1 MVIAGILFDSSL
13 LREPWVLTLGA
24 FVAFNT
30 LLYVG
35 LSFGK
40 ILYWPKPLSP
50 QFFDSLRR
58 KESSSRDESLPSR
71 PSGFESNTDR

>member
-1 MVIAGILFDSSL
+1 M
-13 LREPWVLTLGA
+13 LTLGA

-40 ILYWPKPLSP
+40 ILYWPKPLGP
-50 QFFDSLRR
+50 RVFEYMRR
-58 KESSSRDESLPSR
+58 KESYQGD
-71 PSGFESNTDR
+71 G

>member
-1 MVIAGILFDSSL
+1 MRVDMVTAGILFDSSL
-13 LREPWVLTLGA
+13 LREPWMLTLGA

-40 ILYWPKPLSP
+40 ILYWPKPLGP
-50 QFFDSLRR
+50 RAFDYLRR
-58 KESSSRDESLPSR
+58 IEAHREDQ
-71 PSGFESNTDR
+71 

>member
-1 MVIAGILFDSSL
+1 MIVTAGILFDSSIM
-13 LREPWVLTLGA
+13 REPWMLTLGA

-40 ILYWPKPLSP
+40 VLYWPKPLSP
-50 QFFDSLRR
+50 RI
-58 KESSSRDESLPSR
+58 
-71 PSGFESNTDR
+71 FEELER

>member
-1 MVIAGILFDSSL
+1 MVPAGILFESSIM
-13 LREPWVLTLGA
+13 REPWMLTLGA

-40 ILYWPKPLSP
+40 ILYWPKPLGP
-50 QFFDSLRR
+50 RAFDYLRR
-58 KESSSRDESLPSR
+58 RESAESSTSETKA
-71 PSGFESNTDR
+71 G

>member
-1 MVIAGILFDSSL
+1 M
-13 LREPWVLTLGA
+13 LTLGA

-40 ILYWPKPLSP
+40 ILYWPKPLGP
-50 QFFDSLRR
+50 RAFNYLRR
-58 KESSSRDESLPSR
+58 HESAGPST
-71 PSGFESNTDR
+71 SGTKGD

>member
-1 MVIAGILFDSSL
+1 MRVDMYLAAGIVFDSSI
-13 LREPWVLTLGA
+13 LREPWAVTLAA

-40 ILYWPKPLSP
+40 ILYWPKPLLP
-50 QFFDSLRR
+50 RVFDEMRQATTH
-58 KESSSRDESLPSR
+58 EELP
-71 PSGFESNTDR
+71 TQH

>member
-1 MVIAGILFDSSL
+1 MVPAGILFESSL
-13 LREPWVLTLGA
+13 LREPWMLTLGA

-40 ILYWPKPLSP
+40 ILYWPKPLGP
-50 QFFDSLRR
+50 RTFDYLRR
-58 KESSSRDESLPSR
+58 HESAGPSTSGTKE
-71 PSGFESNTDR
+71 G

>member
-1 MVIAGILFDSSL
+1 VVTAGIFFDSSL
-13 LREPWVLTLGA
+13 LQQPWMLTLGA

-40 ILYWPKPLSP
+40 ILYWPKPLGP
-50 QFFDSLRR
+50 RVFEYMRR
-58 KESSSRDESLPSR
+58 KESYQGD
-71 PSGFESNTDR
+71 G